1 MSFDDYDASDPVQ
14 VAKAEKAQEDRD
26 RDIFFV
32 MGEPR
37 GRRWLYNL
45 IWGDCH
51 VGRSS
56 FVPGDIEG
64 TSFNEGSRA
73 IGNMVEG
80 ELRARAAKLY
90 MKMLE
95 ENHFNV

>member
-1 MSFDDYDASDPVQ
+1 MADDYDASDPEQ
-14 VAKAEKAQEDRD
+14 VVKAEKAQKDRD
-26 RDIFFV
+26 RDV
-32 MGEPR
+32 LYVLGGDR

-45 IWGDCH
+45 IWGECH
-51 VGRSS
+51 IDRTS
-56 FVPGDIEG
+56 FVPGDEKS

-73 IGNMVEG
+73 IGNAIER
-80 ELRARAAKLY
+80 ELRAVAPKMY